1 MKLKIFTLK
10 FTDST
15 DGFDDGA
22 IQDFQAERE
31 IIEVTEHFFI
41 HERTPYLTVLLSYRD
56 IAADE
61 KRKPIA
67 KRRSD
72 PSTDL
77 DDEEKKTYDALRAW
91 RAAKAKQEG
100 IPPYVIANNKQL
112 AKMIKLRADN
122 KTALLKVDGFGEA
135 KAEQYG
141 SEILEML
148 KAQSEPEQAPQ
159 ADEPGSEEKAES

>member
-1 MKLKIFTLK
+1 MKLKIFTIK
-10 FTDST
+10 FSNSEN
-15 DGFDDGA
+15 GFDDSA

-31 IIEVTEHFFI
+31 IIEVTEHFFV

-56 IAADE
+56 ISADE
-61 KRKPIA
+61 KRKPIT

-72 PSTDL
+72 PRADL
-77 DDEEKKTYDALRAW
+77 DEEEKITYDALRSW

-135 KAEQYG
+135 KTEQYG
-141 SEILEML
+141 TEILEML
-148 KAQSEPEQAPQ
+148 KAQTDSEKDTSQAAPT
-159 ADEPGSEEKAES
+159 DTESSKP

>member
-1 MKLKIFTLK
+1 M
-10 FTDST
+10 
-15 DGFDDGA
+15 
-22 IQDFQAERE
+22 
-31 IIEVTEHFFI
+31 EHFFV

-61 KRKPIA
+61 KRKPTS

-72 PSTDL
+72 PSADL
-77 DDEEKKTYDALRAW
+77 DEEEKKTYDTLRAW
-91 RAAKAKQEG
+91 RVAKAKQEG

-112 AKMIKLRADN
+112 VKMIKLRADN

-141 SEILEML
+141 DEILEIL
-148 KAQSEPEQAPQ
+148 KTHVDPDKESLETSAT
-159 ADEPGSEEKAES
+159 GEKKKQP

>member
-10 FTDST
+10 FSETV
-15 DGFDDGA
+15 DGFDDSA

-31 IIEVTEHFFI
+31 IIEVTEHFFV
-41 HERTPYLTVLLSYRD
+41 HEQTPYLTVLLSYRN
-56 IAADE
+56 ISADE
-61 KRKPIA
+61 IRKPVT

-72 PSTDL
+72 PRADL
-77 DDEEKKTYDALRAW
+77 DEEEKITYDALRSW

-135 KAEQYG
+135 KTEQYG
-141 SEILEML
+141 TEILEML
-148 KAQSEPEQAPQ
+148 KAQTDSEKDTSQAAPT
-159 ADEPGSEEKAES
+159 DTESSKP

>member
-10 FTDST
+10 FSNSE
-15 DGFDDGA
+15 DGFDDNTV
-22 IQDFQAERE
+22 QDFQADRE
-31 IIEVTEHFFI
+31 IIEVTEHFFV

-61 KRKPIA
+61 KRKPIV

-72 PSTDL
+72 PRADL
-77 DDEEKKTYDALRAW
+77 DEEEKKTYDTLRAW
-91 RAAKAKQEG
+91 RAARAKQEG

-112 AKMIKLRADN
+112 AKIIKLRADN

-135 KAEQYG
+135 KTEQYG
-141 SEILEML
+141 AEILEML
-148 KAQSEPEQAPQ
+148 KSHNDSEKDVSQTAPT
-159 ADEPGSEEKAES
+159 DTESSNP